1 MQLHVTSI
9 CLFVLIP
16 LAAAIPAA
24 PSTQSEANNGSARA
38 SAGVRAYIDPVTGK
52 LTQGTPPGAATRYL
66 PAAGLEPD
74 NSKLEVVHH
83 PNGAIQVKFHGQRQ
97 ATTYATLAKDGTV
110 QTHCVEDTADLSSAL
125 PSGEHHE

>member
-1 MQLHVTSI
+1 MQLRVTPI
-9 CLFVLIP
+9 GLFVLIP

-24 PSTQSEANNGSARA
+24 PDSRAEPGGISARA

-52 LTQGTPPGAATRYL
+52 LTQGPPPGAVTRYL

-83 PNGAIQVKFHGQRQ
+83 PNGSIQVLFHGQRQ
-97 ATTYATLAKDGTV
+97 ATVYATLAKDGTV
-110 QTHCVEDTADLSSAL
+110 QTHCEEDTAQLSSAL